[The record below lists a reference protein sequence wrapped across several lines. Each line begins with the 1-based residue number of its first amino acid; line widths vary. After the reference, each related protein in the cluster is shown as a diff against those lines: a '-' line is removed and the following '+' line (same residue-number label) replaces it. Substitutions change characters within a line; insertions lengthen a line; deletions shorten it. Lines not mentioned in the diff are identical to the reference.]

1 MDTNK
6 LLAATLKVE
15 KTRRLLML
23 APVDFFTLSYA
34 IDEIKEYQDEICRRV
49 GLDQEIFN
57 YILF

>member
-1 MDTNK
+1 VDTNK